1 MKAKKG
7 KERGLGFAEG
17 LLPGKMSGWPVP
29 LQPRIGENSIRFAS
43 ALLLGAGSQC
53 IDLGFLL
60 LTAKPKGDIATDMYK
75 FYGWNNIVIQT
86 P

>member
-17 LLPGKMSGWPVP
+17 LLPGKMSGWPGP

-60 LTAKPKGDIATDMYK
+60 LMYCDIATDMYK